1 MTEEETTPARA
12 VLDLGGVERVMV
24 FGAHP
29 DDEII
34 GSGGLIHRLNREGK
48 EVHVVTFTCG
58 ETAARADGEMEAMAA
73 RRKTEMRQADEQ
85 LGVSCRHILAIASQH
100 VYQAVFQD
108 NTLHHDLIRLLR
120 QVRPQMLLTHAADN
134 HRDHC
139 AIATI
144 SPQAAFQAAEGILES
159 LGEPWRTE
167 LVLYYGVESEPDE
180 PNMVAEISPKDL
192 EAKLAAL
199 RAQLS
204 QMRSG
209 YLERLEWMVR
219 SRAELWGARC
229 GGAGDYAEAFH
240 LDSSHPLRIS
250 A

>member
-1 MTEEETTPARA
+1 MIDFAQI
-12 VLDLGGVERVMV
+12 ERVMV

-34 GSGGLIHRLNREGK
+34 GPGGLIHRLHREGK

-58 ETAARADGEMEAMAA
+58 ETAAHDEGEMEAMAA
-73 RRKTEMRQADEQ
+73 RRKAEMREADDL

-100 VYQAVFQD
+100 VYQAVFHD

-144 SPQAAFQAAEGILES
+144 SPQAAFQAAEGILEG
-159 LGEPWRTE
+159 LGDPWRSE
-167 LVLYYGVESEPDE
+167 LVLYYGVEGEPE
-180 PNMVAEISPKDL
+180 GPNVVADIWPEDL

-204 QMRSG
+204 QVRAG

-229 GGAGDYAEAFH
+229 GGAGSYAEAFH
-240 LDSSHPLRIS
+240 LDSSHPLRIG